1 MYYRVIVISEEAKGH
16 VSDKERKLV
25 LNYKSTVEL
34 NEFSLQLLLK
44 DFTPY
49 NIIVVKVDKPHNRKG
64 HYYETTD
71 NLNTLC
77 NKIKEFVVSGDVEV
91 EKEEWHNEHQLY
103 NIDFINKPYILKSF
117 TNNLGYT
124 FFQLGT
130 FNEVYSGINHKIAC
144 ELLNLNAYPE
154 DNPFHYSKGE
164 DWIYIKQ
171 DFYNV
176 DIENNTLILTKKVKE
191 VKTVKEHKVFT
202 F

>member
-1 MYYRVIVISEEAKGH
+1 MYYRVIVISEEAKGR
-16 VSDKERKLV
+16 VSDNERKLV

-34 NEFSLQLLLK
+34 NEFGLQLLLK
-44 DFTPY
+44 GLTPY
-49 NIIVVKVDKPHNRKG
+49 NIIVVKANKPCNRRG
-64 HYYETTD
+64 HRYETTD
-71 NLNTLC
+71 NFNTLC
-77 NKIKEFVVSGDVEV
+77 NEIKEFVVSGYVEF

-117 TNNLGYT
+117 TNSLGYT

-144 ELLNLNAYPE
+144 ELLNLNAHPE